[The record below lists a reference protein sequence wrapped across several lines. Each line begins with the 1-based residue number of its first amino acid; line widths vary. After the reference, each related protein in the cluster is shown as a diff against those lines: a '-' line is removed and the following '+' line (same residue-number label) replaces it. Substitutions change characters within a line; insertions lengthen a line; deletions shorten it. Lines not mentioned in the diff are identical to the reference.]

1 MRTKNSEIPSEMAF
15 SCEYYITLL
24 RLSEY
29 IPILSGLRI
38 YYRVNW
44 KQWEKEVIYWFD
56 CKTRALLYVSIS

>member
-44 KQWEKEVIYWFD
+44 KQWERKSFTDSIV
-56 CKTRALLYVSIS
+56 KLVHYVSIS